1 MPNRV
6 SRLVACCCV
15 GVTLCLL
22 GLPEFPAFTRAA
34 STLFVP
40 EKTLSP
46 AAQEPPASS
55 AASPEP
61 SPDLRVEAPVTP
73 ASAIETPADTVGPR
87 HEGRGVLIPLYASF
101 VVLQALDAHSTL
113 LAVDRGAKET
123 NPIAAPFVEHPA
135 ALVAFKAGM
144 TVGTLYLVERVRRH
158 SRLGAIVL
166 TAAFNSAYATVVAN
180 NYRIAARLPH

>member
-6 SRLVACCCV
+6 SRLVSWCCV
-15 GVTLCLL
+15 GATLCLL

-40 EKTLSP
+40 QQTVSP
-46 AAQEPPASS
+46 AAQEPPA
-55 AASPEP
+55 ATTAPEP
-61 SPDLRVEAPVTP
+61 SPGLRAEIPVTP
-73 ASAIETPADTVGPR
+73 TSTVETPVADTAAPR
-87 HEGRGVLIPLYASF
+87 HEGRGVLIPLYVSF
-101 VVLQALDAHSTL
+101 VALQALDVHSTL

-123 NPIAAPFVEHPA
+123 NPLAAPFVEHPP
-135 ALVAFKAGM
+135 ALIAFKAGM

-158 SRLGAIVL
+158 SRVGAIVL